1 MDFPT
6 TAWQGVEL
14 EQRLAWARRW
24 MQRTAAAAGRLP
36 DMASVRLAVTA
47 HLDLKSALFLQAY
60 REAGAAVIVHPADP
74 ATTRPDIQRLVE
86 TWGIQVTDPGA
97 CVEWAPTHTVEMG
110 GDIVVEAAA
119 RGYDGVVAGIEMT
132 RTGLNRVAE
141 LALSYPV
148 FDLDGV
154 PLKNQLHNRFTV
166 GTSTWH
172 TVVARTQ
179 LSLNGLDILVVGY
192 GEVGAGL
199 ARTARGLG
207 AIVQVAEVDPARALV
222 ASYDGFEVV
231 DVGGDRADIVV
242 TATGR
247 TGTVSADVIR
257 GLKDGCLIVN
267 AGHSPDELDLEALGA
282 GEPAIPSVTSHRVG
296 GREILL
302 FAGGHVAN
310 LAAGDGDSL
319 NAFDITAALIVD
331 SAGWLVAHGN
341 EYPAGMHPY
350 PGPS

>member
-1 MDFPT
+1 MELPT
-6 TAWQGVEL
+6 TAWQGIDL

-24 MQRTAAAAGRLP
+24 MRRTAEAAGRLP
-36 DMASVRLAVTA
+36 DLTAVRLAVTA

-60 REAGAAVIVHPADP
+60 RTAGAAVIVHPADP
-74 ATTRPDIQRLVE
+74 ATTRADVQRLVE
-86 TWGIQVTDPGA
+86 AWGIDVTDPAA
-97 CVEWAPTHTVEMG
+97 CVAWEPTHTVEMG
-110 GDIVVEAAA
+110 GDILVEAAA
-119 RGYDGVVAGIEMT
+119 RGYDGIVAGIEMT
-132 RTGLNRVAE
+132 RTGLNRVAA
-141 LALSYPV
+141 LALTCPV

-172 TVVARTQ
+172 TVTARTQ
-179 LSLNGLDILVVGY
+179 LSLHGLTVLVAGY

-207 AIVQVAEVDPARALV
+207 AVVQVAEVDPARALI
-222 ASYDGFEVV
+222 ASYDGFDVV
-231 DVGGDRADIVV
+231 GLAGDRADIVV

-247 TGTVSADVIR
+247 TGTLSADVI
-257 GLKDGCLIVN
+257 GTLKDGCLIVN
-267 AGHSPDELDLEALGA
+267 AGHSADEIDLDALGNGVQA
-282 GEPAIPSVTSHRVG
+282 VPAVTSHRVG

-319 NAFDITAALIVD
+319 NAFDVTAALIVD

-341 EYPAGMHPY
+341 EYPTGLHAY
-350 PGPS
+350 PGP

>member
-1 MDFPT
+1 
-6 TAWQGVEL
+6 
-14 EQRLAWARRW
+14 

-36 DMASVRLAVTA
+36 DLASVRLAVTA
-47 HLDLKSALFLQAY
+47 HIDLKSALFLQAF
-60 REAGAAVIVHPADP
+60 REAGAAVILHPADP
-74 ATTRPDIQRLVE
+74 ATTREDVRRLVE
-86 TWGIQVTDPGA
+86 SWGIEVTTPAA
-97 CVEWAPTHTVEMG
+97 CVAWNPTHTVEMG
-110 GDIVVEAAA
+110 GDVVVEAAS

-141 LALSYPV
+141 LALTHPV

-154 PLKNQLHNRFTV
+154 PVKNQLHNRFAV
-166 GTSTWH
+166 GSSTWH
-172 TVVARTQ
+172 TVLARTQ
-179 LSLNGLDILVVGY
+179 LSLHGLAVLVVGY

-199 ARTARGLG
+199 ARTARSLG
-207 AIVQVAEVDPARALV
+207 AIVQVAELEPGRALV

-231 DVGGDRADIVV
+231 ERIVDRSDIVV

-247 TGTVSADVIR
+247 TGTISAEVIGR
-257 GLKDGCLIVN
+257 LKDGCLLVN
-267 AGHSPDELDLEALGA
+267 AGHSADEIDLGALGNGVEA
-282 GEPAIPSVTSHRVG
+282 VPAVTSHRVG
-296 GREILL
+296 TREILL

-341 EYPAGMHPY
+341 EYSAGLHPY
-350 PGPS
+350 PGPSFPTGSQG